1 MIAQKLNNEFLE
13 SIIWMKKFKL
23 DYTKLELELLC
34 IKNNEEIFYK
44 LNLIDVIQFQFRNDN
59 VDEDFNVIDVFFEKF
74 NDCPY
79 LQFMKSDK
87 FNDYWAM
94 RFHEGN
100 HHMVVGF
107 KKWELNL
114 LIP

>member
-44 LNLIDVIQFQFRNDN
+44 LN
-59 VDEDFNVIDVFFEKF
+59 
-74 NDCPY
+74 
-79 LQFMKSDK
+79 
-87 FNDYWAM
+87 
-94 RFHEGN
+94 
-100 HHMVVGF
+100 
-107 KKWELNL
+107 
-114 LIP
+114 